1 MLAPGRG
8 SGKSAGSALVADA
21 FSARNADFMIALVRI
36 ALSRPYTFVV
46 LALLLLIIGPLAALR
61 TPTDIFPD
69 IRIPVIGV
77 VWQYTGLPPDQMA
90 GRITT
95 PFQRALTTTVN
106 DIEHIVAN
114 SYNGFGIVKIFF
126 QPNVDI
132 RTANAQVTAISQTLI
147 KAMPPGA
154 TPPLILN
161 YSASTVPIIQV
172 ALSGEGLTEQNL
184 ADLGINQL
192 RTPLVTV
199 PGAAIPYPFGGKQR
213 QVQIDLDPSALQ
225 ARGLSGQDVANA
237 LAAQNLITPVGT
249 QKIGEFEYNIQLN
262 NSPLR
267 MEDLGDL
274 PIKTVNGAV
283 VYVRD
288 VASVRDGNPPQTN
301 IVHVN
306 GNRSVLMMVLKAG
319 STSTLDIIAGIKQK
333 VIDVKDQL
341 PEALKIGFIGDQSI
355 FVRGAITG
363 VATEGVI
370 AALLT
375 SVMILLF
382 LGSWR
387 STVIIAVSIP
397 LSVLGAVVM
406 LSAIGETLNIMTLGG
421 LALAVG
427 ILVDDATVTIENI
440 NWHLEHGK
448 DVEPA
453 IMDGARQIVT
463 PAFVSLLCICIVFVP
478 MFFLTGVARFLF
490 VPMAE
495 AVMFA
500 MMWSFILS
508 RTLVPTMAKYLLQ
521 PHAPH
526 SEEGA
531 PASRN
536 PLLRFQ
542 RGFEARFER
551 VRGVYRELLALAMQR
566 RPLFLVGFL
575 GFVAVSFLLVPFL
588 GRNFFPSVDAGS
600 ILMHVR
606 TQIGTRVEESANQ
619 FAEVQK
625 AIRRII
631 PPDEIETL
639 ADNIGMPISGINMTY
654 NNTGVIGPQ
663 DGDVQI
669 KLREGHRPTEHYV
682 QALREQLPRAFP
694 GMTFAFLPADIV
706 SQILNFGAPA
716 PIDLQIRGA
725 NVNANVAY
733 ANKLLGRI
741 RHIAGIADARIQ
753 QSTSNPTF
761 NIDVDRTRAQYVGL
775 TERDVTNSLVVNLA
789 GSAQVAPTYYL
800 NPDNGVS
807 YSIVMQTPQF
817 QIDSLSALETV
828 PISAAGSATSPILGG
843 IAKISRANS
852 SAVVSQYDIQPM
864 IQIYATPQGRDL
876 GAVAAEVRAAIADTA
891 KEVPKGS
898 SVVLLGQV
906 QTMNNAFSGLL
917 FGLLAAVVLIY
928 LLIVVNFQSWSD
940 PFVIITALPA
950 ALAGIVWMLFM
961 THTTLSVPALTGAI
975 MCMGVATAN
984 SVLVISFARERY
996 AELGDPIAAAIEAG
1010 FVRFRPV
1017 LMTALAMIIGMAPMA
1032 LGLGE
1037 GGEQNAPLG
1046 RAVVGGLI
1054 FATIATLMFV
1064 PVVFSM
1070 VHKKQAATV
1079 AVPETSHAH

>member
-1 MLAPGRG
+1 
-8 SGKSAGSALVADA
+8 
-21 FSARNADFMIALVRI
+21 MISLVRI

-46 LALLLLIIGPLAALR
+46 LALLLLIVGPLAAMR
-61 TPTDIFPD
+61 TPTDIFPE

-90 GRITT
+90 GRVTT

-114 SYNGFGIVKIFF
+114 SYNGFGIIKIFF

-132 RTANAQVTAISQTLI
+132 RTANAQVTAISQTLL
-147 KAMPPGA
+147 KQMPAGA

-161 YSASTVPIIQV
+161 YSASTVPIIQL
-172 ALSGEGLTEQNL
+172 ALSGDGMTEQSL
-184 ADLGINQL
+184 ADLAINQL

-199 PGAAIPYPFGGKQR
+199 PGAAIPWPFGGKQR
-213 QVQIDLDPSALQ
+213 QIQIDLNPSALQ

-249 QKIGEFEYNIQLN
+249 QKIGEFEYVIQLN
-262 NSPLR
+262 NSPLKI
-267 MEDLGDL
+267 EDLGNL
-274 PIKTVNGAV
+274 PIKAVNGAM
-283 VYVRD
+283 VYIRD

-301 IVHVN
+301 IVHVD

-319 STSTLDIIAGIKQK
+319 AVSTLDIIDGIKRK
-333 VIDVKDQL
+333 ITEVKDAM
-341 PEALKIGFIGDQSI
+341 PDSLKIALIGDQSV
-355 FVRGAITG
+355 FVRGAIAG
-363 VATEGVI
+363 VAVEGVI

-387 STVIIAVSIP
+387 STIIIAVSIP
-397 LSVLGAVVM
+397 LSVLGAIIC

-440 NWHLEHGK
+440 NWHLEQGK
-448 DVEPA
+448 DVETS
-453 IMDGARQIVT
+453 ILDGAHQIVT

-478 MFFLTGVARFLF
+478 MFFLQGVARFLF

-500 MMWSFILS
+500 MLWSFILS
-508 RTLVPTMAKYLLQ
+508 RTLVPTMAKYLLK
-521 PHAPH
+521 PHVH
-526 SEEGA
+526 HGSLDGKQR
-531 PASRN
+531 SRN
-536 PLLRFQ
+536 PLVRFQ
-542 RGFEARFER
+542 QGFEGLFARFR
-551 VRGVYRELLALAMQR
+551 HGYGDLLTLAMGHR
-566 RPLFLVGFL
+566 KLFVAGFL
-575 GFVAVSFLLVPFL
+575 AVVAVSFTLVPFL
-588 GRNFFPSVDAGS
+588 GRNFFPSVDAGQ

-606 TQIGTRVEESANQ
+606 TQVGTRVEETANQ
-619 FAEVQK
+619 LAEVQK
-625 AIRRII
+625 AIRTVI
-631 PPDEIETL
+631 PPDQIETMT
-639 ADNIGMPISGINMTY
+639 DNIGMPISGINLTY
-654 NNTGVIGPQ
+654 NNTGVIGTQ
-663 DGDVQI
+663 DGDIQI
-669 KLREGHRPTEHYV
+669 KLKGEHKPTEEYV
-682 QALREQLPRAFP
+682 KQLREQLPRQFP

-716 PIDLQIRGA
+716 PIDLQVRGA
-725 NVNANVAY
+725 NLAANFEY
-733 ANKLLGRI
+733 AGKLLARVKRI
-741 RHIAGIADARIQ
+741 PGVADARLQ
-753 QSTSNPTF
+753 QSPNNPTF

-775 TERDVTNSLVVNLA
+775 TTRDVTNSLVVNLA
-789 GSAQVAPTYYL
+789 GSSQVAPTYYL

-807 YSIVMQTPQF
+807 YSIVMQTPQY
-817 QIDSLSALETV
+817 QIDSLGKLETI
-828 PISAAGSATSPILGG
+828 PISATGTAGASAPILGG
-843 IAKISRANS
+843 IADITR
-852 SAVVSQYDIQPM
+852 SAGNAVISQYDIQSM
-864 IQIYATPQGRDL
+864 VQIFATTQGRDL
-876 GAVAAEVRAAIADTA
+876 GAVAADIRKVIDETKA
-891 KEVPKGS
+891 EVPKGS

-906 QTMNNAFSGLL
+906 ETMNSAFSGLL
-917 FGLLAAVVLIY
+917 FGLLGAIVLIY
-928 LLIVVNFQSWSD
+928 LLIVVNFQSWAD

-950 ALAGIVWMLFM
+950 ALAGIVWMLFA
-961 THTTLSVPALTGAI
+961 TGTTMSVPALTGAI

-996 AELGDPIAAAIEAG
+996 AALGDPVQAALESG

-1046 RAVVGGLI
+1046 RAVIGGLLC
-1054 FATIATLMFV
+1054 ATFATLMFV

-1070 VHKKQAATV
+1070 VHKKQQPAQDAAP
-1079 AVPETSHAH
+1079 APEMSHVH

>member
-1 MLAPGRG
+1 
-8 SGKSAGSALVADA
+8 
-21 FSARNADFMIALVRI
+21 MIALVRI

-114 SYNGFGIVKIFF
+114 SYNGFGIIKIFF

-132 RTANAQVTAISQTLI
+132 RTANAQVTAISQTLL
-147 KAMPPGA
+147 KQMPPGA

-184 ADLGINQL
+184 ADIGINQL

-213 QVQIDLDPSALQ
+213 QVQIDLNSAALQ

-262 NSPLR
+262 NSPLK

-274 PIKTVNGAV
+274 PIKAVNGAM

-301 IVHVN
+301 IVHVD

-319 STSTLDIIAGIKQK
+319 SISTLDIIAGIKQK
-333 VIDVKDQL
+333 VIDVKNQL
-341 PEALKIGFIGDQSI
+341 PDALRIGFIGDQSL

-363 VATEGVI
+363 VAYEGII

-387 STVIIAVSIP
+387 STIIIAVSIP
-397 LSVLGAVVM
+397 LSVLGAIVM

-440 NWHLEHGK
+440 NYHLEQGK
-448 DVEPA
+448 QVEQS
-453 IMDGARQIVT
+453 IMDGANQIVT

-500 MMWSFILS
+500 MTWSFILS

-521 PHAPH
+521 PHTHHAEGEAP
-526 SEEGA
+526 
-531 PASRN
+531 PTRN
-536 PLLRFQ
+536 PLVWFQ

-551 VRGVYRELLALAMQR
+551 IRGGYRDLLSLAMQR
-566 RPLFLVGFL
+566 RPIFVIGFL
-575 GFVAVSFLLVPFL
+575 GLVAASFLLVPYL
-588 GRNFFPSVDAGS
+588 GRNFFPTVDAGS

-606 TQIGTRVEESANQ
+606 TQVGTRVEESANQ

-625 AIRRII
+625 AIRKII
-631 PPDEIETL
+631 PSGEIETL

-654 NNTGVIGPQ
+654 NNTGLIGSQ
-663 DGDVQI
+663 DGDIQI
-669 KLREGHRPTEHYV
+669 KLKEGHRPTAEYV
-682 QALREQLPRAFP
+682 QAMREQLPRAFP

-716 PIDLQIRGA
+716 PIDLQVRGA
-725 NVNANVAY
+725 DVNSNFAY
-733 ANKLLGRI
+733 ANKLLSRI
-741 RHIAGIADARIQ
+741 RKIPGIADARIQ
-753 QSTSNPTF
+753 QSPSNPTF

-789 GSAQVAPTYYL
+789 GSSQVAPTYYL

-817 QIDSLSALETV
+817 QIDSLSALETL
-828 PISAAGSATSPILGG
+828 PITAASTATPPILGG
-843 IAKISRANS
+843 IADIKRSTS

-864 IQIYATPQGRDL
+864 VQIYATPQGRDL
-876 GAVAAEVRAAIADTA
+876 GAVAADVRAVIADTA
-891 KEVPKGS
+891 KDVPKGS

-906 QTMNNAFSGLL
+906 QTMNSAFSGLL

-940 PFVIITALPA
+940 PFVIITALPS
-950 ALAGIVWMLFM
+950 ALAGIVWMLF
-961 THTTLSVPALTGAI
+961 TTETTLSVPALTGAI

-996 AELGDPIAAAIEAG
+996 EELGDPVAAAIEAG

-1017 LMTALAMIIGMAPMA
+1017 LMTALAMIIGMTPMA
-1032 LGLGE
+1032 LALGE

-1054 FATIATLMFV
+1054 FATVATLMFV

-1070 VHKKQAATV
+1070 VHKRQGAKAA
-1079 AVPETSHAH
+1079 AAPETSHAH

>member
-1 MLAPGRG
+1 
-8 SGKSAGSALVADA
+8 
-21 FSARNADFMIALVRI
+21 MIALVRI

-46 LALLLLIIGPLAALR
+46 LALLLLIVGPLAALR

-77 VWQYTGLPPDQMA
+77 VWQYTGLPPDQMS

-114 SYNGFGIVKIFF
+114 SYNGFGIIKIFF

-132 RTANAQVTAISQTLI
+132 RTANAQVTAISQTLL
-147 KAMPPGA
+147 KQMPPGA

-184 ADLGINQL
+184 ADIGINQL

-213 QVQIDLDPSALQ
+213 QVQIDLNSTALQ

-249 QKIGEFEYNIQLN
+249 QKIGQFEYNIQLN
-262 NSPLR
+262 NSPLK

-274 PIKTVNGAV
+274 PIKTVNGAM

-301 IVHVN
+301 IVHVD

-319 STSTLDIIAGIKQK
+319 SISTLDIIAGIKQK

-341 PEALKIGFIGDQSI
+341 PDALKIGFIGDQSL

-363 VATEGVI
+363 VAYEGII

-397 LSVLGAVVM
+397 LSVLGAIVM
-406 LSAIGETLNIMTLGG
+406 LSAVGETLNIMTLGG

-440 NWHLEHGK
+440 NYHLEQGK
-448 DVEPA
+448 AVETS
-453 IMDGARQIVT
+453 IMDGANQIVT

-500 MMWSFILS
+500 MLWSFILS
-508 RTLVPTMAKYLLQ
+508 RTLVPTMAKYLL
-521 PHAPH
+521 HRHEHHEGEAP
-526 SEEGA
+526 
-531 PASRN
+531 PTRN
-536 PLLRFQ
+536 PLVWFQ

-551 VRGVYRELLALAMQR
+551 IRGGYRDLLTLAMRR
-566 RPLFLVGFL
+566 RPIFVVGFL
-575 GFVAVSFLLVPFL
+575 GLVAASFLLVPYL
-588 GRNFFPSVDAGS
+588 GRNFFPAVDAGS

-606 TQIGTRVEESANQ
+606 TQVGTRVEESANQ

-625 AIRRII
+625 AIRKII
-631 PPDEIETL
+631 PPGEVDTL

-654 NNTGVIGPQ
+654 NNTGVIGSQ
-663 DGDVQI
+663 DGDIQI
-669 KLREGHRPTEHYV
+669 KLKEGHRPTSEYV
-682 QALREQLPRAFP
+682 QAMREQLPRAFP

-716 PIDLQIRGA
+716 PIDLQVRGA
-725 NVNANVAY
+725 DVSANFVY
-733 ANKLLGRI
+733 ANKLLSRI
-741 RHIAGIADARIQ
+741 RRIPGIADARIQ
-753 QSTSNPTF
+753 QSPNNPSF
-761 NIDVDRTRAQYVGL
+761 NIDVDRTRAEYVGL

-789 GSAQVAPTYYL
+789 GSSQVAPTYYL

-817 QIDSLSALETV
+817 QIDSLSALETL
-828 PISAAGSATSPILGG
+828 PITAASTAIPPILGG
-843 IAKISRANS
+843 IADIKRSTS

-864 IQIYATPQGRDL
+864 VQIYATPQGRDL
-876 GAVAAEVRAAIADTA
+876 GAVATDIRAVIADTA

-906 QTMNNAFSGLL
+906 QTMDSAFSGLL
-917 FGLLAAVVLIY
+917 FGLLGAIVLIY

-940 PFVIITALPA
+940 PFVIITALPS
-950 ALAGIVWMLFM
+950 ALAGIVWMLF
-961 THTTLSVPALTGAI
+961 TTETTLSVPALTGAI

-996 AELGDPIAAAIEAG
+996 EELGDPVAAAIESG

-1017 LMTALAMIIGMAPMA
+1017 LMTALAMIIGMTPMA
-1032 LGLGE
+1032 LALGE

-1070 VHKKQAATV
+1070 VHKKQGAKAAAAT
-1079 AVPETSHAH
+1079 ETSHAH

>member
-1 MLAPGRG
+1 MNG
-8 SGKSAGSALVADA
+8 
-21 FSARNADFMIALVRI
+21 IVRI
-36 ALSRPYTFVV
+36 ALQRPYTFVV
-46 LALLLLIIGPLAALR
+46 LALLILIIGPLAAMR
-61 TPTDIFPD
+61 TPTDIFPN
-69 IRIPVIGV
+69 INIPIIAVA
-77 VWQYTGLPPDQMA
+77 WQYTGLPPDSMS
-90 GRITT
+90 GRMTT
-95 PFQRALTTTVN
+95 PFERALTTTVN
-106 DIEHIVAN
+106 DIEHIEAN
-114 SYNGFGIVKIFF
+114 SYTGFGIVKIFF
-126 QPNVDI
+126 HPTVNI
-132 RTANAQVTAISQTLI
+132 NMANAQVTAISQTLL
-147 KAMPPGA
+147 KQMPPGA

-172 ALSGEGLTEQNL
+172 ALSGEGLSEQNL
-184 ADLGINQL
+184 ADIGINQL

-213 QVQIDLDPSALQ
+213 QIQIDLDPTALQ

-249 QKIGEFEYNIQLN
+249 QKIGTFEYNIQLN
-262 NSPLR
+262 NSPLKI
-267 MEDLGDL
+267 EKLGNL
-274 PIKTVNGAV
+274 PIKTVNGAM
-283 VYVRD
+283 VYIRD
-288 VASVRDGNPPQTN
+288 VATVRDGNPPQTN
-301 IVHVN
+301 IVHVD

-319 STSTLDIIAGIKQK
+319 AVSTLDIIAGIKQK

-341 PEALKIGFIGDQSI
+341 PDALKIGFIGDQSL

-363 VATEGVI
+363 VANEGVI

-397 LSVLGAVVM
+397 LSVLGAIIM

-440 NWHLEHGK
+440 NYHLEQGK
-448 DVEPA
+448 PVTQS
-453 IMDGARQIVT
+453 ILDGANQIVT

-508 RTLVPTMAKYLLQ
+508 RTLVPTMANYLLK
-521 PHAPH
+521 PHTH
-526 SEEGA
+526 HEGEL
-531 PASRN
+531 PPTRN
-536 PLLRFQ
+536 PLIKFQ

-551 VRGVYRELLALAMQR
+551 FRQGYHDVLSLALGHRAI
-566 RPLFLVGFL
+566 FVTGFL

-588 GRNFFPSVDAGS
+588 GRNFFPAVDAGN

-606 TQIGTRVEESANQ
+606 TQIGTRVEETAGQ
-619 FAEVQK
+619 LADEQK
-625 AIRRII
+625 AIRKII
-631 PPDEIETL
+631 PPQEMETVT
-639 ADNIGMPISGINMTY
+639 DNTGMPISGINMTY

-663 DGDVQI
+663 DGDIQI
-669 KLREGHRPTEHYV
+669 KLKEDHRPTIEHV
-682 QALREQLPRAFP
+682 QALRERLPQLFP

-716 PIDLQIRGA
+716 PIDLQVRGA
-725 NVNANVAY
+725 NAAANFAY
-733 ANKLLGRI
+733 ANTLLAKVRRI
-741 RHIAGIADARIQ
+741 PGVADARIQ
-753 QSTSNPTF
+753 QSPSNPTF

-789 GSAQVAPTYYL
+789 GSSQVAPTYYL

-807 YSIVMQTPQF
+807 YSIVMQTPQY
-817 QIDSLSALETV
+817 QIDSISKLQAI
-828 PISAAGSATSPILGG
+828 PITAAGNAQTPILGG
-843 IAKISRANS
+843 IADIKRSVS
-852 SAVVSQYDIQPM
+852 SAVVSQYDIQTM
-864 IQIYATPQGRDL
+864 VQIFATPQGRDL
-876 GAVAAEVRAAIADTA
+876 GAVSNDIRQVIADTA

-906 QTMNNAFSGLL
+906 QTMNSAFSGLL
-917 FGLLAAVVLIY
+917 FGLLAAAVLIY

-950 ALAGIVWMLFM
+950 ALAGIVWMLF
-961 THTTLSVPALTGAI
+961 TTQTTLSVPALTGAI

-984 SVLVISFARERY
+984 SVLVISFARERL
-996 AELGDPIAAAIEAG
+996 AEHGDAMKAALEAG
-1010 FVRFRPV
+1010 FTRFRPV
-1017 LMTALAMIIGMAPMA
+1017 CMTALAMIIGMAPMA

-1046 RAVVGGLI
+1046 RAVIGGL
-1054 FATIATLMFV
+1054 FIATCATLLFV
-1064 PVVFSM
+1064 PVVFSI
-1070 VHKKQAATV
+1070 VHGRKAEKTHSPAL
-1079 AVPETSHAH
+1079 PG

>member
-1 MLAPGRG
+1 
-8 SGKSAGSALVADA
+8 
-21 FSARNADFMIALVRI
+21 MIALVRI

-46 LALLLLIIGPLAALR
+46 LALLILIIGPLAALR
-61 TPTDIFPD
+61 TPTDIFPE

-77 VWQYTGLPPDQMA
+77 VWSYTGLPPDQMS
-90 GRITT
+90 GRITL
-95 PFQRALTTTVN
+95 PFERSLTTTVN
-106 DIEHIVAN
+106 DIEHISAN
-114 SYNGFGIVKIFF
+114 SYTGFGIVKIFF

-132 RTANAQVTAISQTLI
+132 RTANAQVTAISQTLL
-147 KAMPPGA
+147 KQLPPGA

-184 ADLGINQL
+184 ADIGINQL

-199 PGAAIPYPFGGKQR
+199 PGVAIPYPFGGKQR
-213 QVQIDLDPSALQ
+213 QVQIDLNSVALQ
-225 ARGLSGQDVANA
+225 ARGLSGTDVANT

-249 QKIGEFEYNIQLN
+249 QKIGQFEYTVQLN
-262 NSPLR
+262 NSPLQ
-267 MEDLGDL
+267 MQDLGDL
-274 PIKTVNGAV
+274 PIKVVNGAM

-288 VASVRDGNPPQTN
+288 VATVRDGNPPQTN
-301 IVHVN
+301 IVHVD

-319 STSTLDIIAGIKQK
+319 AISTLDIIAGIKQK
-333 VIDVKDQL
+333 VIDVKDQM
-341 PEALKIGFIGDQSI
+341 PDALKIGFIGDQSV
-355 FVRGAITG
+355 FVRGAIEG

-397 LSVLGAVVM
+397 LSVLGAIIM

-440 NWHLEHGK
+440 NYHLEQGK
-448 DVEPA
+448 PVEQS
-453 IMDGARQIVT
+453 IMDGANQIVT

-500 MMWSFILS
+500 MIWSFLLS
-508 RTLVPTMAKYLLQ
+508 RTLVPTMANYLLK
-521 PHAPH
+521 PHVH
-526 SEEGA
+526 HDGA
-531 PASRN
+531 PPPTRN
-536 PLLRFQ
+536 PLVWFQ

-551 VRGVYRELLALAMQR
+551 IRAGYHGLLEMALGR
-566 RPLFLVGFL
+566 RPLFVTGFL
-575 GFVAVSFLLVPFL
+575 SVVFLSFLLVPFL
-588 GRNFFPSVDAGS
+588 GRNFFPAVDAGN

-606 TQIGTRVEESANQ
+606 TQVGTRVEETANQ
-619 FAEVQK
+619 LADIQK
-625 AIRRII
+625 AIRKII
-631 PPDEIETL
+631 PPEEIETL

-669 KLREGHRPTEHYV
+669 KLREGHKPTAEHV
-682 QALREQLPRAFP
+682 QALREQLPRLFP
-694 GMTFAFLPADIV
+694 GVSFAFLPADIV

-716 PIDLQIRGA
+716 PIDLQIRGNNIA
-725 NVNANVAY
+725 GNFDY
-733 ANKLLGRI
+733 ANKLLSRI
-741 RHIAGIADARIQ
+741 RKIPGIADARIQ
-753 QSTSNPTF
+753 QSPNSPTF

-775 TERDVTNSLVVNLA
+775 TERDVTNTLVVNLA

-800 NPDNGVS
+800 NPENGVS
-807 YSIVMQTPQF
+807 YSIVMQTPQY
-817 QIDSLSALETV
+817 QIDSLSALQALPVTASGN
-828 PISAAGSATSPILGG
+828 PQAPILGG
-843 IAKISRANS
+843 IADIKRSTS
-852 SAVVSQYDIQPM
+852 SAVVSQYDIQSLV
-864 IQIYATPQGRDL
+864 QIFATTQGRDL
-876 GAVAAEVRAAIADTA
+876 GAVATDIRALIAETA
-891 KEVPKGS
+891 KDVPKGTT
-898 SVVLLGQV
+898 VALLGQV
-906 QTMNNAFSGLL
+906 QTMNSAFTGLL
-917 FGLLAAVVLIY
+917 FGLLGAVVLIY
-928 LLIVVNFQSWSD
+928 FLIVVNFQSWSD

-950 ALAGIVWMLFM
+950 ALAGIVWMLF
-961 THTTLSVPALTGAI
+961 TTQTTLSVPALTGAI

-996 AELGDPIAAAIEAG
+996 EELGDPVAAALEAG

-1046 RAVVGGLI
+1046 RAVIGGLI

-1070 VHKKQAATV
+1070 VHKKQGAKAA
-1079 AVPETSHAH
+1079 AALETSHAAH

>member
-1 MLAPGRG
+1 
-8 SGKSAGSALVADA
+8 
-21 FSARNADFMIALVRI
+21 MIALVRI

-46 LALLLLIIGPLAALR
+46 LALLLLIIGPLAALH

-95 PFQRALTTTVN
+95 PFERTLTTTVN

-126 QPNVDI
+126 QPKVDI

-184 ADLGINQL
+184 ADIGINQL

-213 QVQIDLDPSALQ
+213 QVQIDLNSSALQ
-225 ARGLSGQDVANA
+225 ARGLSGQDVANT

-249 QKIGEFEYNIQLN
+249 EKIGSFEYTIQLN
-262 NSPLR
+262 NSPLK
-267 MEDLGDL
+267 MEELGDL
-274 PIKTVNGAV
+274 PIKTVNGAM
-283 VYVRD
+283 VYIRD

-301 IVHVN
+301 IVHVD

-319 STSTLDIIAGIKQK
+319 AVSTLDIIAGIKQK

-341 PEALKIGFIGDQSI
+341 PDALKIGFIGDQSL

-363 VATEGVI
+363 VANEGVI

-397 LSVLGAVVM
+397 LSVLGAIVM

-440 NWHLEHGK
+440 NYHLEQGK
-448 DVEPA
+448 GVETS
-453 IMDGARQIVT
+453 IMDGANQIVT

-478 MFFLTGVARFLF
+478 MFFLQGVARFLF

-500 MMWSFILS
+500 MIWSFILS
-508 RTLVPTMAKYLLQ
+508 RTLVPTMAKYLLK
-521 PHAPH
+521 PHLHHA
-526 SEEGA
+526 EGEG
-531 PASRN
+531 PPPSRN
-536 PLLRFQ
+536 PLTRFQ

-551 VRGVYRELLALAMQR
+551 VRAGYRDLLSLAMAR
-566 RPLFLVGFL
+566 RPVFVIGFL
-575 GFVAVSFLLVPFL
+575 GLVGLSFLLVPYL
-588 GRNFFPSVDAGS
+588 GRNFFPAVDAGA

-606 TQIGTRVEESANQ
+606 TQVGTRVEESANQ
-619 FAEVQK
+619 FADVQK
-625 AIRRII
+625 AIRKII
-631 PPDEIETL
+631 PPSEIETL
-639 ADNIGMPISGINMTY
+639 VDNIGMPISGINMTY

-663 DGDVQI
+663 DGDIQI
-669 KLREGHRPTEHYV
+669 KLKEGHRPTIDYV

-694 GMTFAFLPADIV
+694 GMQFAFLPADIV

-716 PIDLQIRGA
+716 PIDLQVRGA
-725 NVNANVAY
+725 NLEANFAY
-733 ANKLLGRI
+733 ASKLLGRI
-741 RHIAGIADARIQ
+741 RRIPGIADARIQ
-753 QSTSNPTF
+753 QSPNNPTF

-789 GSAQVAPTYYL
+789 GSSQVAPTYYL

-807 YSIVMQTPQF
+807 YSIVMQTPQY
-817 QIDSLSALETV
+817 QIDSMSALQTL
-828 PISAAGSATSPILGG
+828 PLTATGNPQSPILGG
-843 IAKISRANS
+843 IADVTRTIS
-852 SAVVSQYDIQPM
+852 SAVVSQYDIQSM
-864 IQIYATPQGRDL
+864 VQIFATPQGRDL
-876 GAVAAEVRAAIADTA
+876 GAIAADIRSVLAETA
-891 KEVPKGS
+891 KDVPKGS
-898 SVVLLGQV
+898 SVVL
-906 QTMNNAFSGLL
+906 
-917 FGLLAAVVLIY
+917 FGLLAAAVLIY

-940 PFVIITALPA
+940 PFVIISALPA
-950 ALAGIVWMLFM
+950 ALAGIVWMLF
-961 THTTLSVPALTGAI
+961 TTQTTLSVPALTGAI

-996 AELGDPIAAAIEAG
+996 EELGDPIAAAIEAG

-1046 RAVVGGLI
+1046 RAVIGGLI
-1054 FATIATLMFV
+1054 FATVATLMFV

-1070 VHKKQAATV
+1070 VHKKRAAMSELTLV
-1079 AVPETSHAH
+1079 EDRPPLAAE